1 MICYKHLIIFKYKDL
16 FFTKEVDKLE
26 TTSQRTYLTIKANN
40 LIRSRYK
47 LSALEQKALN
57 FMISQIK
64 PDDDLMSEKQFNI
77 KDFCLVC
84 GIDAEGG
91 ANYKYIKNMLKNIAD
106 KSVYIPTEEGET
118 LIRWLSTVDINRNS
132 GTVSYKFFERV
143 IPFIH
148 HLQEKFTQFELINT
162 LAMKSQ
168 YSIRLYELLK
178 SYESLSV
185 YSVTLEEFKKIL
197 SVDKYKRYPDFR
209 RFVLET
215 AVREI
220 NEYTDIK
227 VECIPIKQ
235 SRKVAILKFYITK
248 KDIQEMTISHAK
260 SEEIMGARDE

>member
-1 MICYKHLIIFKYKDL
+1 MQ
-16 FFTKEVDKLE
+16 
-26 TTSQRTYLTIKANN
+26 TSTQRNYLTIKANN

-64 PDDDLMSEKQFNI
+64 PQDDLTSEKEFNI

-91 ANYKYIKNMLKNIAD
+91 ANYKYIKNTLKNIAD
-106 KSVYIPTEEGET
+106 KSVYVPTEEGET
-118 LIRWLSTVDINRNS
+118 LIRWLSTVDINKNS
-132 GTVSYKFFERV
+132 GIVSYKFFERV

-178 SYESLSV
+178 SYESLFIYTV
-185 YSVTLEEFKKIL
+185 ELEEFKNIL

-209 RFVLET
+209 RFVLDT
-215 AVREI
+215 AIKEI

-227 VECIPIKQ
+227 VTYKPIKKG
-235 SRKVAILKFYITK
+235 RKISILEFTIKK
-248 KDIQEMTISHAK
+248 KDIKEMTLSHAK
-260 SEEIMGARDE
+260 SEEIVGTRDE